1 MLIKTFMH
9 KGAEEVFYTGRSRRI
24 GAEYRKRLLLCLDA
38 LNAATCVDDLRNA
51 RGFRALTGDRLG
63 SFAMFVSGNW
73 RLTFRFEQGD
83 KGGIIDVNFEDYTET
98 RIHGPGARR

>member
-38 LNAATCVDDLRNA
+38 
-51 RGFRALTGDRLG
+51 
-63 SFAMFVSGNW
+63 
-73 RLTFRFEQGD
+73 
-83 KGGIIDVNFEDYTET
+83 
-98 RIHGPGARR
+98 